1 MALKMLRFSVSNI
14 FMRSISSCDS
24 NLTRFTKIQSKQFL
38 HSEKGKDPTVG
49 KINIG
54 APKIQIILSINYQI
68 IHSLI
73 EKV

>member
-1 MALKMLRFSVSNI
+1 MALKMLRFSVSSFYI
-14 FMRSISSCDS
+14 RTILSCDL
-24 NLTRFTKIQSKQFL
+24 NLARFTMIQSKQFL